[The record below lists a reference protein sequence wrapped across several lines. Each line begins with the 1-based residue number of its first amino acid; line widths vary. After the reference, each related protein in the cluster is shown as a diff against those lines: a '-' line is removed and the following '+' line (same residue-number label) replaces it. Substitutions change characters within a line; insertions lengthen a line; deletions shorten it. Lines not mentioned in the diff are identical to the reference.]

1 MSSTRQLPLKRTNSI
16 MTTSI
21 PEEKQTEKT
30 PAPAKK
36 RAGGTK
42 RRAHA
47 ASSKAKPDRKAPRTQ
62 KAATA
67 RHGSKTAKI
76 LDLLRRPGG
85 ATLQEL
91 MKATNWQAHSVRGF
105 LSGTVAKKL
114 GIPVESSLRADR
126 ERVYRTTK

>member
-1 MSSTRQLPLKRTNSI
+1 
-16 MTTSI
+16 MTTLI
-21 PEEKQTEKT
+21 PEQQTEKT

-76 LDLLRRPGG
+76 LDLLRGPGG

-105 LSGTVAKKL
+105 ISTVVKKME
-114 GIPVESSLRADR
+114 IPVESSVRADR
-126 ERVYRTTK
+126 ERVYRASK

>member
-1 MSSTRQLPLKRTNSI
+1 

-21 PEEKQTEKT
+21 PEEPTEKT
-30 PAPAKK
+30 PATAKK
-36 RAGGTK
+36 KAGAAK
-42 RRAHA
+42 RRAHGA
-47 ASSKAKPDRKAPRTQ
+47 PSKAKPARKTARANKP
-62 KAATA
+62 ATA
-67 RHGSKTAKI
+67 RHGTKTAKI
-76 LDLLRRPGG
+76 LDLLKRPSG